1 MPPADILASI
11 ILLILTSLPSST
23 PIHQTILPAQASQ
36 VKKFKGHSIPMS
48 LVNSRASSVSSGKL
62 PPSTRKRRYSYVG
75 SDMPPPTNHAFPQ
88 PAQKRISIPP
98 STRTGTP
105 SSVFNSTCDTETEA
119 QASVREDDDA
129 LNEVIMAVNIKDRNT
144 VGCAYYVA
152 REEKLCLSQD
162 IKMGGLD
169 VIEMRESA
177 RHIPMLCLTREFNG
191 Q

>member
-1 MPPADILASI
+1 MIIILSIHVERLTNDFVSIHNCMPPADILASI

-88 PAQKRISIPP
+88 
-98 STRTGTP
+98 
-105 SSVFNSTCDTETEA
+105 
-119 QASVREDDDA
+119 
-129 LNEVIMAVNIKDRNT
+129 
-144 VGCAYYVA
+144 
-152 REEKLCLSQD
+152 
-162 IKMGGLD
+162 
-169 VIEMRESA
+169 
-177 RHIPMLCLTREFNG
+177 
-191 Q
+191 